1 MAWQRYE
8 NMDLIVAVDNNWA
21 IGNKGELLVS
31 IPEDMKFFRQTT
43 MGSVVVLGRK
53 TLAGFPNGLPLKGRD
68 NIILSTNPNYTV
80 KDATVVNS
88 KEELL
93 EELKKYKD
101 RQIFVIG
108 GGAIYDML
116 LPYCKYAHVTKIN
129 YSYQADTYF
138 PNLDELDNWSIVG
151 ESDENT
157 YFDLEYFFY
166 KYENSSPIE
175 ID

>member
-1 MAWQRYE
+1 
-8 NMDLIVAVDNNWA
+8 MDLIVAVDNNWA

-68 NIILSTNPNYTV
+68 NIILSTNPKYQV
-80 KDATVVNS
+80 RGATVVHS

-93 EELKKYKD
+93 EELKQYKD

-108 GGAIYDML
+108 GGAIYEML

-138 PNLDELDNWSIVG
+138 PNLDGMDNWFIVE
-151 ESDENT
+151 ESDEHT
-157 YFDLEYFFY
+157 YFDLEYYFY
-166 KYENSSPIE
+166 KYENSKPISIE
-175 ID
+175 